1 MRGSALQNK
10 KKSKHMELVI
20 FDVDG
25 TLVYSER
32 RDSQCFAQ
40 AYEQLYGR
48 SFPTLDWHQ
57 FPHVTDTTI
66 FDTVIRQHF
75 DRRHDPAEVLPFQEL
90 YMSLLRKKRQSQ
102 PHLFREIPGAKVAV
116 QSLGQREG
124 RMIGIGTG
132 GWQQPAALKLQHVGI
147 EVDRRLFSGADGKT
161 NREAILQQTI
171 DRAAEING
179 GAVTRV
185 VYIGDAVWDVRT
197 TRNMQI
203 DFVGIRRR
211 GDFKM
216 LQEAGAEE
224 VIQDYQDKKRF
235 EQAIADA
242 RPPKEVS

>member
-1 MRGSALQNK
+1 
-10 KKSKHMELVI
+10 MELVI

-75 DRRHDPAEVLPFQEL
+75 DRSHDPAEVQPFQEL

-102 PHLFREIPGAKVAV
+102 PHLFCEVPGAKAAV
-116 QSLGQREG
+116 ERLGQKEDRL
-124 RMIGIGTG
+124 IGIGTG
-132 GWQQPAALKLQHVGI
+132 GWQQPAVLKLQHVGI
-147 EVDRRLFSGADGKT
+147 EVDQRLFSGADGKV

-171 DRAAEING
+171 DRAADING
-179 GAVTRV
+179 APVTRV

-211 GDFKM
+211 GDLEK
-216 LQEAGAEE
+216 LHHAGAEE
-224 VIQDYQDKKRF
+224 VIQDYQDTERF
-235 EQAIADA
+235 ESAIARA
-242 RPPKEVS
+242 RPPKEIS